1 MSAGELHHLD
11 YLNENELMEMDTF
24 IHRIDS
30 TEVIYQPRR
39 KRAKLIGKYLMG
51 DLLGEGSYGKVK
63 EMLDSETLCRRAVK
77 ILKKK
82 KLRRI
87 PNGEANV
94 KKEIQLL
101 RRLQHKNVIQLVDVL
116 YNEEKQKIYPQPS
129 FLNYC
134 VCGMQE
140 MLDSVPEKRFPVFQ
154 AHGYFCQLIDGLEY
168 LHSQGIVHKDIKPG
182 NLLLTTDGALKIS
195 DLGVAE
201 ALHPFAEDD
210 TCRTSQGSPAFQPP
224 EIANG
229 LDTFSGFKVDIW
241 SAGVTLYNITTS
253 LYPFEG
259 DNIYKLFENIGK
271 GDYTIPE
278 DCGPLLS
285 DLLRGML
292 EYDPAQRF
300 SIQNIRQHNWVRK
313 KHPPAEPPVP
323 IPANAESRDPWR
335 SMTVVPYLEDL
346 HGYREEDD
354 DEFYDGEDE
363 IIYTQDFTVP
373 GNTRPTPAPEM
384 TGHDPRRALF
394 GCVCF

>member
-1 MSAGELHHLD
+1 MSTSELHHLD

-94 KKEIQLL
+94 KK
-101 RRLQHKNVIQLVDVL
+101 
-116 YNEEKQKIYPQPS
+116 
-129 FLNYC
+129 
-134 VCGMQE
+134 
-140 MLDSVPEKRFPVFQ
+140 
-154 AHGYFCQLIDGLEY
+154 YFCQLLDGLEY

-278 DCGPLLS
+278 ECGPLLS

-292 EYDPAQRF
+292 EYDPAKRF

-313 KHPPAEPPVP
+313 KHPPSEPPVP
-323 IPANAESRDPWR
+323 IPASAESRDPWR

-346 HGYREEDD
+346 HGYTEEDD
-354 DEFYDGEDE
+354 DELYDGDDE

-373 GNTRPTPAPEM
+373 GQVAEEERDQGHADHSPALAKPVCVNGTE
-384 TGHDPRRALF
+384 GGSLNSKAKAERRSSSSSNPSRKGVSTASKIRKLST
-394 GCVCF
+394 CKQQ

>member
-1 MSAGELHHLD
+1 MSTGDLHQLD
-11 YLNENELMEMDTF
+11 YLNENELMDTF

-94 KKEIQLL
+94 KK
-101 RRLQHKNVIQLVDVL
+101 
-116 YNEEKQKIYPQPS
+116 
-129 FLNYC
+129 
-134 VCGMQE
+134 
-140 MLDSVPEKRFPVFQ
+140 
-154 AHGYFCQLIDGLEY
+154 YFCQLIDGLEY

-182 NLLLTTDGALKIS
+182 NLLLTTDGTLKIS

-201 ALHPFAEDD
+201 ALHPFADDD

-278 DCGPLLS
+278 ECGPLLS
-285 DLLRGML
+285 DLLQGML
-292 EYDPAQRF
+292 EYDPAKRF

-313 KHPPAEPPVP
+313 KHPPSERPVP

-346 HGYREEDD
+346 HGYTEEDD
-354 DEFYDGEDE
+354 DELYDGEDE

-373 GNTRPTPAPEM
+373 GQVSDEDLATADNSPAMAKPVCANGTE
-384 TGHDPRRALF
+384 GVSLNNKAKAERRSSSSSNPSRKGVSTASKIRKLST
-394 GCVCF
+394 CKQQ